1 MSYSKKHERVTIAL
15 LLIFIAFIVL
25 LYLNVVPQLQAT
37 RIYMLQTFP
46 FLIAVLTGILI
57 SLSSQ
62 IIWSLLIKPSLSID
76 VIPKTAGNE
85 PSVHETEKWKRAY
98 YHLRVKNSG
107 SSPAF
112 NCRIRINFRD
122 LCGAEEFE
130 ISGKWDRGSQPLVY
144 QWVPTKLKED
154 GAIESKYTETPNDFL
169 IPFSESIDLYPSDP
183 ETFGFIVKYD
193 NDPDCYGFSAWGYLR
208 FGLGH
213 RIPEWKL
220 HRGQHL
226 AKITLTYSSGST
238 GRKFSKEFK
247 VENLGTE
254 SDSVVISDVEN

>member
-1 MSYSKKHERVTIAL
+1 MSDLRKHERVTIAL
-15 LLIFIAFIVL
+15 LLIVIAFIVL
-25 LYLNVVPQLQAT
+25 LWLNVVPRLQPT
-37 RIYMLQTFP
+37 RNYMLQTFP

-62 IIWSLLIKPSLSID
+62 IIWSLLIRPSLSID
-76 VIPKTAGNE
+76 VIPKAAGSE
-85 PSVHETEKWKRAY
+85 PSLHETKEWKRAY

-107 SSPAF
+107 RSPAF
-112 NCRIRINFRD
+112 NCRIRINFCD
-122 LCGAEEFE
+122 PGGAEEFG

-144 QWVPTKLKED
+144 QWVPMKLHED
-154 GAIESKYTETPNDFL
+154 GTIENKYTETPNDFL

-183 ETFGFIVKYD
+183 ESFGFIVKYD
-193 NDPDCYGFSAWGYLR
+193 DDPDCYGFSAWGYLR

-220 HRGQHL
+220 PQGKHL
-226 AKITLTYSSGST
+226 AKVTLTFSSGST

-247 VENLGTE
+247 VENLGRE
-254 SDSVVISDVEN
+254 FDSVVIKDVNK